1 MSLKKV
7 FTSLALS
14 IVFLSGFSISA
25 SARTIDNNTV
35 KPAQPFYYNSVDEY
49 IPGNPYGHVH
59 TNGGPLNVR
68 RGPGT
73 NYSIIG
79 SLSNGESVARVGWNS
94 DGEWSYVKYH
104 VDGTND
110 SKVGWVSND
119 YLYQY
124 GD

>member
-14 IVFLSGFSISA
+14 VVILSGVSISA

-35 KPAQPFYYNSVDEY
+35 KPSSEAYSGAGALVRTHN
-49 IPGNPYGHVH
+49 GNR
-59 TNGGPLNVR
+59 LNVR

-79 SLSNGESVARVGWNS
+79 SLGNGEPVAILGSNSSVDWQ
-94 DGEWSYVKYH
+94 YVKYTI
-104 VDGTND
+104 DGTND
-110 SKVGWVSND
+110 AKVGWV
-119 YLYQY
+119 Y
-124 GD
+124 GDYIFTIE